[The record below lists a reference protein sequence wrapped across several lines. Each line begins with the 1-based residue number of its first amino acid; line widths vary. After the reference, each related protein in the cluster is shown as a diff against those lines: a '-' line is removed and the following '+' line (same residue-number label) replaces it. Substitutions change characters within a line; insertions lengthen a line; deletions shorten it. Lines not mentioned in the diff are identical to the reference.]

1 MTAVEPFPNRSPAC
15 LPELVNL
22 LIRGLEVGPMP
33 PSVATF
39 TDTYLPTVN
48 GVTYTISSW
57 RERYLERNGRMDVV
71 YPASSYKPA
80 SGEYPVWSLP
90 FPFYSG
96 YRLGVPR
103 IPDPV
108 TDVDLVHAHTPFSV
122 GLGGYR
128 LARKEDLP
136 LVVSYHTPTREYA
149 RYVAPPRVD
158 SVVAAISERYE
169 LWFLRRAD
177 LVLAPSG
184 STAANLRDA
193 LPDHV
198 PVEAHPNG
206 VNIRHFRQTASSD
219 FTTRYDL
226 PDDRDLI
233 GYTGRHGYEKNLE
246 AIIKAADGLD
256 VTVVFGGEGPAT
268 PDLEELAREKGVDA
282 RFLGFLDR
290 EELPAFYSALDV
302 FAFPSPVETQGIVAL
317 EANACGTPVV
327 GVNRGAL
334 ADTIEDGTTGYH
346 FEHGDIEDFRKTLSR
361 ALEER
366 EALSDTCLQSRET
379 ISLEESLETLETAY
393 SSVLEDA

>member
-1 MTAVEPFPNRSPAC
+1 
-15 LPELVNL
+15 
-22 LIRGLEVGPMP
+22 MP

-57 RERYLERNGRMDVV
+57 RERYLERDGRMDVV
-71 YPASSYKPA
+71 YPSSSYEPA

-96 YRLGVPR
+96 YRFGVPR

-122 GLGGYR
+122 GLAGYR
-128 LARKEDLP
+128 LARRKDIP
-136 LVVSYHTPTREYA
+136 LVVSYHTPTSEYA
-149 RYVAPPRVD
+149 RYVAPPGVD
-158 SVVAAISERYE
+158 SVVGAASERYE
-169 LWFLRRAD
+169 RWFLRRAD

-184 STAANLRDA
+184 TTAANVRDA
-193 LPDHV
+193 LPESV
-198 PVEAHPNG
+198 PVKAHPNG
-206 VNIRHFRQTASSD
+206 VDIRHFRPTETSD
-219 FTTRYDL
+219 FATRYNL
-226 PDDRDLI
+226 PEDRPMV
-233 GYTGRHGYEKNLE
+233 GYTGRHGYEKNLG
-246 AIIKAADGLD
+246 AIIDAAADQD
-256 VTVVFGGEGPAT
+256 VTVVFGGDGPAT
-268 PDLEELAREKGVDA
+268 PDLENQAREKEVDA

-334 ADTIEDGTTGYH
+334 ADTIDDGRTGYH
-346 FEHGDIEDFRKTLSR
+346 FEHGDIEDFRDTIAR

-366 EALSDTCLQSRET
+366 EALSETCLQSRET

-393 SSVLEDA
+393 ESVLENA